1 MDDPI
6 NINLKAKHQNTG
18 WGVIIVGMNVFTGLF
33 WYAGQH
39 LNVYD
44 NAFLGAVYEVLWL
57 PLIGLLLGL
66 PVISFILWV
75 RQKFS
80 TWSLFLY
87 ALIIGLINIWMI
99 IAGK

>member
-1 MDDPI
+1 MHPSI
-6 NINLKAKHQNTG
+6 NSGRKRDNNRWEFVVLGLTI
-18 WGVIIVGMNVFTGLF
+18 FTGLF

-39 LNVYD
+39 LNVYGHS
-44 NAFLGAVYEVLWL
+44 FLGALFEAFWL
-57 PLIGLLLGL
+57 PVIGLLLGL

-87 ALIIGLINIWMI
+87 AFIIGLINIWRI
-99 IAGK
+99 IA